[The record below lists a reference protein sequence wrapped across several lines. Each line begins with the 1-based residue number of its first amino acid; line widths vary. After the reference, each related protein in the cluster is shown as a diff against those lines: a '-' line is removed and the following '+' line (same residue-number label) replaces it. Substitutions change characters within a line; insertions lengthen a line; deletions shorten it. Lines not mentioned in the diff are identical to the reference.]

1 MVREHRYKGSM
12 RWYYQIRT
20 TGEVEGLRYM
30 YLGGTAGHGCTG
42 GEDFGKLSPIQMDT
56 NFHSWHGSDFCKL
69 HISVLI
75 ATGNFLL

>member
-20 TGEVEGLRYM
+20 TGEVEGL
-30 YLGGTAGHGCTG
+30 GTAGHGCTG

-69 HISVLI
+69 LISVLI